1 MRVTYPHYMRFFP
14 RILVLLVFCCT
25 SVIISAQTNYVE
37 AIGRFVDDHN
47 ARVSMR
53 NWAKTE
59 TAAVS
64 LRLNERNELEAF
76 IGNNSKLRI
85 TLQREGDTD
94 MDGLFPYNIDSALIV
109 MTNETVII
117 IDPVEKIHFA
127 LSLNHE
133 PELPEIAAEPTL
145 LFEGFGLA
153 RNWAQEA
160 GL

>member
-1 MRVTYPHYMRFFP
+1 MRFFP
-14 RILVLLVFCCT
+14 RILVFLVFSCFSIT
-25 SVIISAQTNYVE
+25 LAAQTNYAE
-37 AIGRFVDDHN
+37 AIARFVDDHN

-76 IGNNSKLRI
+76 INNGSKLRI
-85 TLQREGDTD
+85 TLQRAGDTD
-94 MDGLFPYNIDSALIV
+94 MDQLFPYDVDSALIV

-127 LSLNHE
+127 LSLNRE
-133 PELPEIAAEPTL
+133 PELPEITAEPTL
-145 LFEGFGLA
+145 LFEGFGIS
-153 RNWAQEA
+153 RNWDDK
-160 GL
+160 L

>member
-1 MRVTYPHYMRFFP
+1 MRFFP
-14 RILVLLVFCCT
+14 RILVILIFCC
-25 SVIISAQTNYVE
+25 SSFFLSAQTNYAE
-37 AIGRFVDDHN
+37 AIARFVEDHN

-59 TAAVS
+59 TAPVS
-64 LRLNERNELEAF
+64 IRLNERNELEAF
-76 IGNNSKLRI
+76 IDNGSKLRV

-94 MDGLFPYNIDSALIV
+94 MDQLFPYNVDSALIV

-133 PELPEIAAEPTL
+133 PALPEITAEPIL

-153 RNWAQEA
+153 RNWDNR
-160 GL
+160 L

>member
-1 MRVTYPHYMRFFP
+1 MRFFP
-14 RILVLLVFCCT
+14 RILVVFIFCC
-25 SVIISAQTNYVE
+25 SSIILSAQTDYAE
-37 AIGRFVDDHN
+37 AIARFVDDHN

-59 TAAVS
+59 TAPVS

-76 IGNNSKLRI
+76 IDNDNKLRI

-94 MDGLFPYNIDSALIV
+94 MDQLFPYDVDSALIV

-117 IDPVEKIHFA
+117 IDPIEKIHFA
-127 LSLNHE
+127 FSLNHE
-133 PELPEIAAEPTL
+133 PELPEISAEPTL
-145 LFEGFGLA
+145 LFEGFGLS
-153 RNWAQEA
+153 RNWAREA